1 MRRGICTTRAFRKG
15 FCATAPQGRLDRPTD
30 SSNLPRPD
38 LISLARETAKG
49 HRKTIWTAQEV
60 PADPTSAGH
69 RPAGRHQGGRQDSL
83 GKNHLD
89 SLRGTREAGKGS
101 LDSLRGTREA
111 GKDQFNSLRGT
122 REGPGRQ
129 ERTIW
134 TAWEAPGR
142 HQGGRKRGA
151 CATRAKAQ
159 RPERRVLGI
168 RVTIYMAS
176 ALPGMVPPQG
186 WCQARGCLPGKP
198 PPPLAG
204 GCRLGPHGARPGRA
218 LLFRV

>member
-1 MRRGICTTRAFRKG
+1 M
-15 FCATAPQGRLDRPTD
+15 
-30 SSNLPRPD
+30 
-38 LISLARETAKG
+38 E
-49 HRKTIWTAQEV
+49 
-60 PADPTSAGH
+60 
-69 RPAGRHQGGRQDSL
+69 
-83 GKNHLD
+83 
-89 SLRGTREAGKGS
+89 
-101 LDSLRGTREA
+101 SLRGTREA
-111 GKDQFNSLRGT
+111 GKDPLDSLQGT
-122 REGPGRQ
+122 REAPARQ

-142 HQGGRKRGA
+142 HQGGKKGFIGQLARPQGGRLDSQRHQGGRKRGTREATRAFRRGSCATKASKRGTVLRGPFRRGA

>member
-1 MRRGICTTRAFRKG
+1 MPVTGRHPGDRKG
-15 FCATAPQGRLDRPTD
+15 PFGQP
-30 SSNLPRPD
+30 
-38 LISLARETAKG
+38 E
-49 HRKTIWTAQEV
+49 
-60 PADPTSAGH
+60 
-69 RPAGRHQGGRQDSL
+69 RHQGGRKDSL
-83 GKNHLD
+83 RRTREAGKDPSDCDHLD
-89 SLRGTREAGKGS
+89 SLRGTREPGKGSLDSLRGTREARKDPLDSLQGTREAGKGS
-101 LDSLRGTREA
+101 LDSLRGAREA

-122 REGPGRQ
+122 REAGKNHLDSLGGTR
-129 ERTIW
+129 
-134 TAWEAPGR
+134 EAGSR
-142 HQGGRKRGA
+142 A

-168 RVTIYMAS
+168 RVIVYMAS

-218 LLFRV
+218 LLFRVLGFRV